1 MKLLRPN
8 INCFSLLLVTSPY
21 LVVTT
26 DNSVLTSGYLIATTG
41 NFWLI
46 LVTFHYVWFI
56 VLGAT
61 IQKKLPRGVLQN
73 SCF

>member
-1 MKLLRPN
+1 MKLLRRN
-8 INCFSLLLVTSPY
+8 INCFSLLLVTSRY
-21 LVVTT
+21 LVVII
-26 DNSVLTSGYLIATTG
+26 DNLVVTSGYLIATTG

-46 LVTFHYVWFI
+46 LVTFYYVWFI